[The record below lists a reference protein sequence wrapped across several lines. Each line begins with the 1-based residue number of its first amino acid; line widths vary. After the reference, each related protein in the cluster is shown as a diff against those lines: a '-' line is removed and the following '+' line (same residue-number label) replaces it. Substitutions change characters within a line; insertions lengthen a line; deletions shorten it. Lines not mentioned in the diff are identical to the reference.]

1 MPGGLSW
8 THRAMA
14 SNPLLV
20 PIFPAGKEPL
30 PPGFTEKDQAQLMQV
45 KKTQDWMTFAM
56 ESCVAKM
63 IMAGAGGMFCFVLFF
78 LIWW

>member
-8 THRAMA
+8 THRGMA
-14 SNPLLV
+14 SNPLLA

-30 PPGFTEKDQAQLMQV
+30 PPGFTEKDRAQLMQV

-56 ESCVAKM
+56 ESCVAKT
-63 IMAGAGGMFCFVLFF
+63 IMAGAGGMFCFVLFCF
-78 LIWW
+78 F